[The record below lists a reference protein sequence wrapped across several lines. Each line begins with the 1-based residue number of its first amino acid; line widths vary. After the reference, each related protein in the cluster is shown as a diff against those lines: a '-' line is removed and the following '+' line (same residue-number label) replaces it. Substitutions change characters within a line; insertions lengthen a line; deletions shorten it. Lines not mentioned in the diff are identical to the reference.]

1 MWNTR
6 WLTLSTLAGLIMAV
20 AFTTSIPMYSDGSL
34 KRVVAATLKEK
45 SQGMSA
51 GSVLI
56 RYQASGNDRAD
67 LSAFADVDAY
77 IKEELPQEIGF
88 PADAYVRSL
97 SIRGSQLTPDDPS
110 KVDPSKRRQM
120 TLMAQ
125 SGLKEEVELTQ
136 GNWFSE
142 QPQDGVI
149 EVVIHE
155 EAMFRGDM
163 RVAMYF
169 IIRFPGDSASPR

>member
-1 MWNTR
+1 MEYA
-6 WLTLSTLAGLIMAV
+6 LAYAQHLSRPHYGCCVYHEHSHVFGRFAQAGRRCNAE
-20 AFTTSIPMYSDGSL
+20 
-34 KRVVAATLKEK
+34 REK
-45 SQGMSA
+45 PRNVRRFGLDPLSS
-51 GSVLI
+51 
-56 RYQASGNDRAD
+56 SGNDRAD

-163 RVAMYF
+163 RVGDVF